1 MNKRILTTAIAAT
14 AALSLTVP
22 AQASVTIQNF
32 TVAGDIG
39 SGTFSLAFDDLTST
53 YSLSAL
59 NFTVVGAST
68 TFDTSNSG
76 VAVIAPNVLVVGGTV
91 YGVAIS
97 SVKLPI
103 PSMTLPSNL
112 IRLSFLSP
120 VN

>member
-1 MNKRILTTAIAAT
+1 MNKRILTTALAAT

-22 AQASVTIQNF
+22 AQASVTVQNF
-32 TVAGDIG
+32 TVVGAVG
-39 SGTFSLAFDDLTST
+39 SGTFSLAFDDVTST

-76 VAVIAPNVLVVGGTV
+76 LAVIAPNVLAIGGTV
-91 YGVAIS
+91 YGVGNFVGEIANP
-97 SVKLPI
+97 VDDFAFE
-103 PSMTLPSNL
+103 L
-112 IRLSFLSP
+112 IRPSFLSP